1 MPAQNAI
8 TGDDFGTDLPQAQP
22 DVSSLAEE
30 KARAKF
36 SKSKEFQDIKNRW
49 ETRIEFYQQY
59 LPDGRRVVD
68 VPKKDLESMWIAANA
83 IIAEFKSE
91 IAFYE
96 GVREAV
102 DARPEDK

>member
-1 MPAQNAI
+1 MPAQNALL
-8 TGDDFGTDLPQAQP
+8 GDDFGTDLPQAQP

-36 SKSKEFQDIKNRW
+36 SKSKEFQDIKKRW

-59 LPDGRRVVD
+59 LPDGRPITK
-68 VPKKDLESMWIAANA
+68 VPVKDLEGMWIVAAT
-83 IIAEFKSE
+83 IIAEFRSE

-96 GVREAV
+96 SVREAV